1 MKMKACLLIMVA
13 MIMLLVTSCTAPT
26 ENPVNQIANHLPVIT
41 SVKAERDAVLTLESC
56 QIKCI
61 ALDEDSDVLSYEW
74 SASKGEIDGNDRPT
88 VIWIAPEIE
97 GIFRITVRVTD
108 GKGGEVTD
116 STTITVR
123 VNRPPRVTSL
133 IADVDWLTSS
143 RNCQVECSASDP
155 DGDELSYEW
164 STNGGD
170 ISGTGSIVTWTASDA
185 EGLYNIAV
193 VVSDSHGGEDTR
205 SLIITV
211 APNPPPI
218 IEAMVVTPKEPK
230 YLKEA
235 KGGYRILKGKSC
247 EIECSASDPEGD
259 ELSHEWTTDGG
270 SISGEGPVI
279 TWTAPKNGGKVT
291 VTVTVSDSR
300 GGVASKS
307 VVFNVKICAACSF
320 K

>member
-1 MKMKACLLIMVA
+1 MKIKGFLLIIA
-13 MIMLLVTSCTAPT
+13 AAIMLLAPSCKAPP
-26 ENPVNQIANHLPVIT
+26 EGSASNIVNHPPVIT
-41 SVKAERDAVLTLESC
+41 SVKAERDVILFSESC
-56 QIKCI
+56 QIECV
-61 ALDEDSDVLSYEW
+61 ALDENVDELSYEW
-74 SASKGEIDGNDRPT
+74 LASKGEIDGNGPT

-123 VNRPPRVTSL
+123 VNRPPIVTSL

-143 RNCQVECSASDP
+143 NNCQVACEAEDP

-170 ISGTGSIVTWTASDA
+170 ISGTGSIATWTASDA
-185 EGLYNIAV
+185 EDLYNITV

-218 IEAMVVTPKEPK
+218 IEDLVVTPKEPK
-230 YLKEA
+230 YLKEEP
-235 KGGYRILKGKSC
+235 GGYRILKGKSC

-259 ELSHEWTTDGG
+259 ELSYEWTADGG

-291 VTVTVSDSR
+291 VTVTVSDSS
-300 GGVASKS
+300 GNVAAESI
-307 VVFNVKICAACSF
+307 VFRVETCAACAF
-320 K
+320 R

>member
-1 MKMKACLLIMVA
+1 MKAKTYLLILA
-13 MIMLLVTSCTAPT
+13 AAIMLLLPSCKAPP
-26 ENPVNQIANHLPVIT
+26 ENPVDQIANHLPVIT
-41 SVKAERDAVLTLESC
+41 NLEAERAAVLTSESC
-56 QIKCI
+56 QIECV
-61 ALDEDSDVLSYEW
+61 ALDEDVDELSYEW
-74 SASKGEIDGNDRPT
+74 SASKGEIDGNGPT

-116 STTITVR
+116 STTITVS

-133 IADVDWLTSS
+133 IADADWLTVSK
-143 RNCQVECSASDP
+143 NCQVECDAEDP

-164 STNGGD
+164 ATNGGD
-170 ISGTGSIVTWTASDA
+170 ISGTGSIITWTASDA
-185 EGLYNIAV
+185 EGLYNITV
-193 VVSDSHGGEDTR
+193 VVRDSHGGEDTR
-205 SLIITV
+205 SLTITV

-218 IEAMVVTPKEPK
+218 IEDLVVTPKEPK
-230 YLKEA
+230 YLKEEP
-235 KGGYRILKGKSC
+235 GGYRILKGKSC

-259 ELSHEWTTDGG
+259 ELSYEWTADGG
-270 SISGEGPVI
+270 NISGESTVI

-300 GGVASKS
+300 GGAASKS

>member
-1 MKMKACLLIMVA
+1 MKKFLLILVVA
-13 MIMLLVTSCTAPT
+13 IVLLVPSCKAPT
-26 ENPVNQIANHLPVIT
+26 ESPVNQIANHRPVIT
-41 SVKAERDAVLTLESC
+41 SVEAERAAVLTSESC
-56 QIKCI
+56 QIECI
-61 ALDEDSDVLSYEW
+61 ALDEDGDEMSYEW
-74 SASKGEIDGNDRPT
+74 SASKGEIDGKGPT

-97 GIFRITVRVTD
+97 GIFRIMVRVTD

-143 RNCQVECSASDP
+143 RNCQVECAAEDP

-170 ISGTGSIVTWTASDA
+170 ISGTGS
-185 EGLYNIAV
+185 
-193 VVSDSHGGEDTR
+193 
-205 SLIITV
+205 
-211 APNPPPI
+211 
-218 IEAMVVTPKEPK
+218 MV
-230 YLKEA
+230 
-235 KGGYRILKGKSC
+235 
-247 EIECSASDPEGD
+247 
-259 ELSHEWTTDGG
+259 
-270 SISGEGPVI
+270 
-279 TWTAPKNGGKVT
+279 TWTAPKNGGKVN
-291 VTVTVSDSR
+291 VIVTVSDSR